1 MARVT
6 IVQFGGLVLPLVS
19 FRHLRYA
26 CAVAVLASLNAA
38 VAFAG
43 APDMTPPTLNLQTFL
58 AQSKALHAANPEVPN
73 SLAAKGS
80 VDVAAQTAPTARTS
94 LPKASADAIDRVL
107 AMAEGGGA
115 QVDQASTTRGLSK
128 MQGNMPAIPSMDS
141 LDHATAQA
149 VVAAFHTP
157 GGMTAYDQAQN
168 AAATA
173 AAANPELDERVAMVR
188 TLYRVD
194 GTDSLIRHFVATQH
208 MKLIITEVNNHIEI
222 SHLTDAEKYRMA
234 TIAASAETELE
245 EKILTMDARLQAVN
259 LSKTELMQLITAFDS
274 DAQRK
279 MTQQRLGDTGKLD
292 RAVDLEMRLAQ
303 IQIVKA
309 YEADQ

>member
-1 MARVT
+1 
-6 IVQFGGLVLPLVS
+6 
-19 FRHLRYA
+19 
-26 CAVAVLASLNAA
+26 
-38 VAFAG
+38 
-43 APDMTPPTLNLQTFL
+43 MTPPALDLKNFL
-58 AQSKALHAANPEVPN
+58 AQSKTLHNANPEAPN

-80 VDVAAQTAPTARTS
+80 TDIAAQTAPPARAS

-107 AMAEGGGA
+107 AMTEGGDA

-173 AAANPELDERVAMVR
+173 AAANPELDERIAMVR

-194 GTDSLIRHFVATQH
+194 GTDALIRHFVATQH

-222 SHLTDAEKYRMA
+222 AHLTDAEKYRMA

-245 EKILTMDARLQAVN
+245 EKILTMDARLQAAN